1 MGKNGTAYAYFLCD
15 IKRCGRAIFV
25 QPRNSKDANM
35 NGEMV
40 WPQKATI
47 CEVGLR
53 DGIQN
58 EKKLLSVE
66 EKLEILDS
74 IVESGVKVIE
84 IGSFVHPKAVPQ
96 MADTGELAKRM
107 KRVPGVEYRV
117 LVPNLK
123 GLERAHDA
131 GLTKAKLTVSVSET
145 HCKANFNQSPLEMME
160 GFKPCVEFAAKNG
173 IEISGAMSSAWGC
186 AWEGKISTA
195 QLEKITRAFLDL
207 GIAELSLSDATGMAN
222 PRHIYE
228 VGGHMRK
235 MFPEVTWVLHLHNTR
250 GMALACATA
259 ALQVGI
265 TVFDG
270 AFAGFGG
277 CNFIPNAAGNVA
289 TEDLIHMLH
298 EMGVDTGVDLAKAM
312 DTGRTAERLLGR
324 EAGSYVLRAGRCV
337 DLINSK
343 APGQDNK

>member
-1 MGKNGTAYAYFLCD
+1 
-15 IKRCGRAIFV
+15 
-25 QPRNSKDANM
+25 M
-35 NGEMV
+35 NGEMA
-40 WPQKATI
+40 WPKTATI

-53 DGIQN
+53 DGIQS

-66 EKLEILDS
+66 EKLELLDA
-74 IVESGVKVIE
+74 IVASGIKIVE

-96 MADTGELAKRM
+96 MADTAEVAKRM

-145 HCKANFNQSPLEMME
+145 HCMANFKQTPLEMLE
-160 GFKPCVEFAAKNG
+160 GFKPCVEFAAKNN
-173 IEISGAMSSAWGC
+173 IAISGALSSAWGC
-186 AWEGKISTA
+186 AWEGRIPDA
-195 QLEKITRAFLDL
+195 QVEKITRAFLDL
-207 GIAELSLSDATGMAN
+207 GITELSLSDATGMAN

-228 VGGHMRK
+228 MGGYMRK
-235 MFPEVTWVLHLHNTR
+235 TFPQVTWVLHLHNTR
-250 GMALACATA
+250 GMALACAVA

-265 TVFDG
+265 TIFDG

-277 CNFIPNAAGNVA
+277 CNFIPDAAGNVA

-298 EMGVDTGVDLAKAM
+298 EMGVDTKVDLAKAM
-312 DTGRTAERLLGR
+312 DTGRLAENILGR
-324 EAGSYVLRAGRCV
+324 EAGGYILRAGRCV
-337 DLINSK
+337 DLTTKK
-343 APGQDNK
+343 AAEQHNA